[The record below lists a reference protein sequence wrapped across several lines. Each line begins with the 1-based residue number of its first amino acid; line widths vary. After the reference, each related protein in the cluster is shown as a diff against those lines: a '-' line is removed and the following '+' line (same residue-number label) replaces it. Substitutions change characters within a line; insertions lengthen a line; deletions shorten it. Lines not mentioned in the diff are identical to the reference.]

1 MLNSLTL
8 LKSFILPGAA
18 AFLISYLATP
28 ASVAAARAL
37 GAIDMPDGGRKVNTL
52 PTPRLGGLSFFLS
65 FAISGLLFLPFGDKT
80 VGAILL
86 GGGVIVIF
94 GVADDIRG
102 LSPLVKLSAQVFAA
116 SLIVLVLGA
125 PLSFSLFGLITIP
138 LPLAFGI
145 IFGIG
150 RIAFTANAV
159 NFSDGLDGLASG
171 ISAVACMAIAL
182 YAVKNG
188 RTEQGSS
195 AFILAMAILGFLP
208 YNIYRARV
216 FMGDSG
222 SQFLGIA
229 ISALAL
235 SATPDGSFNLATALF
250 LSVPVLDV
258 WFSTARRIVK
268 RKSPFA
274 ADRGHI
280 HHFLLSLGLSHPA
293 AVKILVSLSAL
304 VATVALFFV

>member
-1 MLNSLTL
+1 
-8 LKSFILPGAA
+8 
-18 AFLISYLATP
+18 
-28 ASVAAARAL
+28 
-37 GAIDMPDGGRKVNTL
+37 
-52 PTPRLGGLSFFLS
+52 
-65 FAISGLLFLPFGDKT
+65 
-80 VGAILL
+80 
-86 GGGVIVIF
+86 
-94 GVADDIRG
+94 
-102 LSPLVKLSAQVFAA
+102 
-116 SLIVLVLGA
+116 VLGA

-222 SQFLGIA
+222 SQFLGLAIA
-229 ISALAL
+229 IL
-235 SATPDGSFNLATALF
+235 SLGNAPGGNFTLESSLF
-250 LSVPVLDV
+250 LAVPTIDTTLSVV
-258 WFSTARRIVK
+258 RRIIK
-268 RKSPFA
+268 RKS
-274 ADRGHI
+274 RTI
-280 HHFLLSLGLSHPA
+280 KRSK
-293 AVKILVSLSAL
+293 AVFTIKS
-304 VATVALFFV
+304 